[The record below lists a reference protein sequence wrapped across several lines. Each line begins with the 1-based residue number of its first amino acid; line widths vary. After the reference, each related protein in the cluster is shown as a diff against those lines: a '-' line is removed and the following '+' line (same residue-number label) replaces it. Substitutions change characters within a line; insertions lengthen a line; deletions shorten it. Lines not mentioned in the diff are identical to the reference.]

1 MGGGLSSLSRNTD
14 VGMGSGRGQASTIS
28 SVNNIDIICHYS
40 SLKNAFAEYLQRK
53 DSEQYLILYETILKA
68 EQSSDKNQVSQIEK
82 ILKTISSV
90 STPNKRKHQSILSNN
105 KTEDGDI
112 HYASTK
118 REVESILLPIID
130 EFQNS
135 DIFATAIRPKVLRIS
150 ISHKEKS
157 VLFASSHS
165 LVTQIVNKMLVEL
178 HYRVQIVDTGDAALA
193 ELMSQPYDYA
203 LLSLELPG
211 KSGLKVVQE
220 VVRLEDICRTKIQGY
235 IRPVFVYMT
244 TKPEDNIKDSAHRA
258 GFVGGLIVPFKQNKL
273 EEFIPSNN
281 FMRSMSRKISL

>member
-1 MGGGLSSLSRNTD
+1 
-14 VGMGSGRGQASTIS
+14 
-28 SVNNIDIICHYS
+28 
-40 SLKNAFAEYLQRK
+40 
-53 DSEQYLILYETILKA
+53 
-68 EQSSDKNQVSQIEK
+68 
-82 ILKTISSV
+82 
-90 STPNKRKHQSILSNN
+90 
-105 KTEDGDI
+105 
-112 HYASTK
+112 
-118 REVESILLPIID
+118 
-130 EFQNS
+130 
-135 DIFATAIRPKVLRIS
+135 
-150 ISHKEKS
+150 
-157 VLFASSHS
+157 
-165 LVTQIVNKMLVEL
+165 MLVEL